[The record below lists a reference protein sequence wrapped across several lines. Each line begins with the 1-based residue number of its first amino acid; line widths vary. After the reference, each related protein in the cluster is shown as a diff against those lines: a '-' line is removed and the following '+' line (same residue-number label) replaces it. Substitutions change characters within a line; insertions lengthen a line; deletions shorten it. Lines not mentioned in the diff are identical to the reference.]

1 MNIRGKVF
9 VVTGGGNGIGRALVL
24 ELLSRGARV
33 AAVDMSQLGLSNTVE
48 IAGGQAEFLSAHIV
62 DITEKAAVYSLPD
75 SVMAA
80 HGTVDGVI
88 NCAGIIQGFEKFEK
102 TGIEEIQRVVNTNL
116 YGTVFMIKAFFP
128 HLKCRPEACIMNISS
143 MGGLF
148 PVLGQ
153 TVYGFSKA
161 AVKLLTEGL
170 YQELQ
175 GTNIHVSVVFP
186 GGVNS
191 NIMKNSGVAVNK
203 KLEKLQ
209 GMIKI
214 TMPGKAARVIIDGIE
229 RNRSRIF
236 VGMDVKAMN
245 LLYKLSPQGAP
256 RIISSILRRL
266 FPEY

>member
-102 TGIEEIQRVVNTNL
+102 TGIEEIQRIVNTNL
-116 YGTVFMIKAFFP
+116 YGTVFMIKAFLQ
-128 HLKCRPEACIMNISS
+128 HLKCRPEACIVNISS
-143 MGGLF
+143 M
-148 PVLGQ
+148 
-153 TVYGFSKA
+153 
-161 AVKLLTEGL
+161 
-170 YQELQ
+170 
-175 GTNIHVSVVFP
+175 
-186 GGVNS
+186 
-191 NIMKNSGVAVNK
+191 
-203 KLEKLQ
+203 
-209 GMIKI
+209 
-214 TMPGKAARVIIDGIE
+214 
-229 RNRSRIF
+229 
-236 VGMDVKAMN
+236 
-245 LLYKLSPQGAP
+245 
-256 RIISSILRRL
+256 
-266 FPEY
+266 